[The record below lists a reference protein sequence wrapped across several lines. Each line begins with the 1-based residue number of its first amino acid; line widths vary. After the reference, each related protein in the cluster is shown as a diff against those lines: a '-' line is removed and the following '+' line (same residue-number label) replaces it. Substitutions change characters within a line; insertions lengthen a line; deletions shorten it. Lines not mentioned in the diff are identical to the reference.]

1 MQQETTSGEL
11 DQTPTNIDHSD
22 LINVDPM
29 NAISIKW
36 QRGRERYGDTY
47 VGARPIVEC
56 HAEILD
62 ACAYLWYER
71 ASDDLDADVIDEL
84 IRTLLGVLEGVRT
97 QIKGAQCTNTTAAS
111 SA

>member
-36 QRGRERYGDTY
+36 QRGRERYG
-47 VGARPIVEC
+47 E
-56 HAEILD
+56 
-62 ACAYLWYER
+62 
-71 ASDDLDADVIDEL
+71 
-84 IRTLLGVLEGVRT
+84 
-97 QIKGAQCTNTTAAS
+97 Q
-111 SA
+111 

>member
-1 MQQETTSGEL
+1 MQQETTSGLQDLSSET
-11 DQTPTNIDHSD
+11 QDHSD
-22 LINVDPM
+22 LIHVDPM

-36 QRGRERYGDTY
+36 QRGRERYGDEY

-71 ASDDLDADVIDEL
+71 GSKDLDTDVVDEL
-84 IRTLLGVLEGVRT
+84 MRNLLGVLEGVRT
-97 QIKGAQCTNTTAAS
+97 QIRGAS
-111 SA
+111 